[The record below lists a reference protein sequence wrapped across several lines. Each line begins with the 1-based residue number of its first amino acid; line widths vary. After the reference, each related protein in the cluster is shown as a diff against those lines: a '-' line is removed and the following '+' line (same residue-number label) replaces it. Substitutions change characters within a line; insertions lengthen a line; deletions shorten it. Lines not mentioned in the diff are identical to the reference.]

1 MAVRDVP
8 VVTLKKIVD
17 APPADARISAARVL
31 FPPTEASVR
40 TINSFWTSANE
51 EPTRTVKCASGP
63 SCGMDIDGKAQVE
76 RMIHQLP
83 SGRNGPF
90 FSHAL
95 LARHPATRGQ
105 VSPSHAI
112 CGKVSGDHTKPY
124 PSVSNRP

>member
-76 RMIHQLP
+76 RMIDRFPQVETVLSSPMPCSPGTPQREAKSRLHM
-83 SGRNGPF
+83 PF
-90 FSHAL
+90 VERL
-95 LARHPATRGQ
+95 RR
-105 VSPSHAI
+105 
-112 CGKVSGDHTKPY
+112 PY
-124 PSVSNRP
+124 